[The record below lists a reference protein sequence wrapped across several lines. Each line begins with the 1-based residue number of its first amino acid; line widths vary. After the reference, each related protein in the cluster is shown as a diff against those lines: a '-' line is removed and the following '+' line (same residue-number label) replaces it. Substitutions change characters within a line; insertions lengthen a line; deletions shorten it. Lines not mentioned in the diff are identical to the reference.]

1 MSDRKVLCEIVSPEE
16 LLYSGEVR
24 MVVARGVDGE
34 IGILPLHTPLVT
46 VLDIGV
52 LRLKFG
58 DRWEYVAVH
67 GGYLEVREDKVTVL
81 ADSAELASKIDVARA
96 EEAKKRAEL
105 MLAESR
111 GSEEEFY
118 EAEKALR
125 RALTRLAAVKKL
137 ETRN

>member
-24 MVVARGVDGE
+24 MVVARGIDGE

>member
-1 MSDRKVLCEIVSPEE
+1 MSDRKVLCEIVSPEK
-16 LLYSGEVR
+16 LLYSGEVS
-24 MVVARGVDGE
+24 MVVARGADGE

-52 LRLKFG
+52 LRLKLG

-81 ADSAELASKIDVARA
+81 ADSAELASKIDVSRA
-96 EEAKKRAEL
+96 EEAKKRAEA

-111 GSEEEFY
+111 GNEEEFY

-125 RALTRLAAVKKL
+125 RALTRLAAARKMGAK
-137 ETRN
+137 N